1 MPVSARRTIKIIL
14 FPENPAPRDMTPKN
28 ATPAIN
34 AYSDAE
40 INNLQIKTIIAK
52 AVLEL

>member
-14 FPENPAPRDMTPKN
+14 FPENPVPRDMTPKN
-28 ATPAIN
+28 ATPAKN

-40 INNLQIKTIIAK
+40 INNLKIKTIVAK

>member
-1 MPVSARRTIKIIL
+1 
-14 FPENPAPRDMTPKN
+14 MTPKN
-28 ATPAIN
+28 ATPAKN

-40 INNLQIKTIIAK
+40 INNLQVKTIIAK